1 MNAQA
6 LGQGG
11 GAEERTVHLKAKLK
25 RISSVTFKMVA
36 FGISG
41 IILEM
46 NEKWSFQ
53 KDREC
58 FSTKMLWLGKGGTR
72 GGMSLDSGSKA
83 RAHNK
88 ARDKL
93 G

>member
-1 MNAQA
+1 M
-6 LGQGG
+6 LRLGG
-11 GAEERTVHLKAKLK
+11 GGRRTHCALEGKAQK
-25 RISSVTFKMVA
+25 ISSVTFKMVA

-46 NEKWSFQ
+46 NEKCSFQ

-58 FSTKMLWLGKGGTR
+58 FSTKMLWLAKGGTN
-72 GGMSLDSGSKA
+72 GGMSQDSGPKA

-88 ARDKL
+88 ALDKL